1 MESISAF
8 VGIARNN
15 TTKGVYSIS
24 VYAGGNVKTFP
35 PKFVYASNKVTDHLI
50 ILTALLDFLEG
61 IKESDLE
68 DLNLTFYSNND
79 KVKEEWDS
87 FTESGTFP
95 LKTADLNLWDD
106 IRMTLRGNLSIKG
119 TGSILVKLNSIQ
131 DEKTRNALKGRR

>member
-24 VYAGGNVKTFP
+24 VYAGGSVKTFP
-35 PKFVYASNKVTDHLI
+35 PKFVYANNKVTDHLI

-68 DLNLTFYSNND
+68 GLNLTFYSNND

-87 FTESGTFP
+87 FTKSGTFP
-95 LKTADLNLWDD
+95 LKTADLKLWDD